1 MAMLRPNS
9 VLPLGT
15 VTEGS
20 GGGLTQLVAD
30 LRYSSLLHNHNL
42 VYAPLNHT
50 HDYQPA
56 GNYALANHNHDS
68 AYAPLNHTH
77 AGVYATA
84 DHNHDASY
92 APIAQAVPATGTT
105 GHVLTKQASGH
116 AWAAPQAGGSSPW
129 TMVKATADLAK
140 INNAVLANDATL
152 TIALTAGTRYS
163 IRGMIWIDTTAT
175 GDFKYTFVGPAAT
188 LIRMSRLHGAAGAA
202 PAMQAADAA
211 YPAAAGVPVAGTGT
225 TGGVVQFDAMI
236 LVGASGGTFAFQHAQ
251 NTATNDT
258 GAIRRAGSWLEY
270 ATF

>member
-50 HDYQPA
+50 HDYQP
-56 GNYALANHNHDS
+56 
-68 AYAPLNHTH
+68 
-77 AGVYATA
+77 
-84 DHNHDASY
+84 
-92 APIAQAVPATGTT
+92 